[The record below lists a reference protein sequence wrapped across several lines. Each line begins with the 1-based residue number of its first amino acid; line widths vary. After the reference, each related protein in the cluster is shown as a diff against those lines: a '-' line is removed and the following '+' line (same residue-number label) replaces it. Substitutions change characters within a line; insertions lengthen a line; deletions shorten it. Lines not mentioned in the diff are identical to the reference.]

1 MLYLCYGA
9 LATFKL
15 LVYPCFGAVLNVR
28 FVRYNV
34 ASGIEKGTRMTEDTA
49 QQVCD
54 SVLQT
59 LLAQRKDRI
68 KRGFYWENQ
77 IAFAFNS
84 EKIEGGMLTEEQ
96 TRSIFE
102 TGTIVAGSPVPV
114 DSVVE
119 MRNHFRMFDLM
130 LDTIGE
136 PLTAGLI
143 KRFHGVL
150 REGEG
155 AGEWKTVPNGVGGI
169 TTTAPADVGGAIER
183 LLEAYGKRTR
193 TTYRDIVGFHVF
205 YERIHPFLDGNGRT
219 GRIIMFRE
227 CLRGGL
233 VPFIVLDTEKSE
245 YYRAIRTFEDD
256 GGERFVRFAEH
267 MAELY
272 LEEFSSLIPQN
283 LLLPPLEEYVK
294 HPSFDER
301 DLSFFE

>member
-1 MLYLCYGA
+1 M
-9 LATFKL
+9 
-15 LVYPCFGAVLNVR
+15 P
-28 FVRYNV
+28 VRYNT
-34 ASGIEKGTRMTEDTA
+34 ASGIERGIKMTEGTA
-49 QQVCD
+49 RQVCD
-54 SVLQT
+54 IVRF
-59 LLAQRKDRI
+59 LLLSQRKDRV
-68 KRGFYWENQ
+68 KCGLYWENQ

-84 EKIEGGMLTEEQ
+84 EKIEGSMLTEEQ

-102 TGTIVAGSPVPV
+102 TGTIASGSPVPV

-130 LDTIGE
+130 LDTIDE
-136 PLTAGLI
+136 PLTADLI
-143 KRFHGVL
+143 KRFHGML
-150 REGEG
+150 KEGEG
-155 AGEWKTVPNGVGGI
+155 AGEWKTIPNGVGGI
-169 TTTAPADVGGAIER
+169 TTTAPADVGGAIAR
-183 LLEAYGKRTR
+183 LLEAYGKHTR

-219 GRIIMFRE
+219 GRMIMFRE

-233 VPFIVLDTEKSE
+233 VPFIVLDAEKAE
-245 YYRAIRTFEDD
+245 YYRVIRMFEDD
-256 GGERFVRFAEH
+256 GGERFVRFAER

-294 HPSFDER
+294 HPSFDES